1 MYYLHSK
8 HTCQAYLVENKVGE
22 GVDLLTSFP
31 FSSLRIWKWLRNIDS
46 FCYFEH

>member
-31 FSSLRIWKWLRNIDS
+31 FSSLRNIDS